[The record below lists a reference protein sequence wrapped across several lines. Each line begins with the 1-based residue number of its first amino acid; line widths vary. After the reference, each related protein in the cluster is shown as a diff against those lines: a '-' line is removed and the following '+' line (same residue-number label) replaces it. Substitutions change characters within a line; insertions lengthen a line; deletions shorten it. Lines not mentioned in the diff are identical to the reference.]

1 MTEQTDNILIDSAL
15 ERIKK
20 LEKDLIPLAVERE
33 VNDPQEFRIEVRDS
47 ISDLRHE
54 LSDQIYKLKNQLHF
68 TWLVIWVLFL
78 AFLVICLPND

>member
-20 LEKDLIPLAVERE
+20 LEKDVIPLVVERK

-47 ISDLRHE
+47 ISDLRRE